1 VGGRNKWLIALVLT
15 GLAYS
20 LVTAAWT
27 GVELARHTVSAYILG
42 SGQTQF
48 VSDGVVSAQL
58 GDPDA
63 RTLKVLPVGFGLA
76 PGRPN
81 AQIRP
86 TVTFEASNAD
96 IAVHVARIRMR
107 VTLEPTWG
115 GWRIS
120 EMDRLP

>member
-86 TVTFEASNAD
+86 TV
-96 IAVHVARIRMR
+96 ARIRMR